1 MSEVPTRLLRDA
13 LRDHAAASPSSAC
26 VDAETLAAWADGVLS
41 ARERDAIESHA
52 AGCARCQAMLAAMA
66 KTAPAPARAWW
77 RTPALG
83 WIVPLTAAASAVL
96 WFGTME
102 IRHTPAQS
110 KAIATARQVSQE
122 SQASLDRRSDAP
134 QASPATAPAGAPPTP
149 SSAPRP
155 AARAVAP
162 KTMAPAIASQPVPA
176 QPAAAETAAVGQ
188 ASKPA
193 ADRAERRDAA
203 AAREAAAAPPSTPTA
218 VAAADASTEPPARP
232 PSPAFAAGANAAPAP
247 TAESARLR
255 AAAPM
260 MMKSIAP
267 QPLVIPAPGATTR
280 WRLLPGGG
288 VERSTDG
295 GATWQEQST
304 GLAVTL
310 TGGAATSSTTCWL
323 VGPGG
328 IVLLTTDGRTWQR
341 VSLPEAIDVIGVRP
355 TDEKS
360 ATVVAAGGRT
370 FTTTDGG
377 KTWK

>member
-1 MSEVPTRLLRDA
+1 MSELPTRLLRDA
-13 LRDHAAASPSSAC
+13 LRDQAAASPSSAC

-41 ARERDAIESHA
+41 ARERDAIESHSA
-52 AGCARCQAMLAAMA
+52 DCARCQAMLAAMA
-66 KTAPAPARAWW
+66 KTAPPAPARAWW
-77 RTPALG
+77 RTHALG

-102 IRHTPAQS
+102 IRHTPAQPETT
-110 KAIATARQVSQE
+110 ATARQASQDP
-122 SQASLDRRSDAP
+122 QASFDRRSAGPKDA
-134 QASPATAPAGAPPTP
+134 PATAPPTAPTP

-155 AARAVAP
+155 AARAAAP
-162 KTMAPAIASQPVPA
+162 KSMAPAAAAQPVPA
-176 QPAAAETAAVGQ
+176 QPAAGRTVAAGQ
-188 ASKPA
+188 ASEPVP
-193 ADRAERRDAA
+193 DRAERRDTA
-203 AAREAAAAPPSTPTA
+203 AAREAAPTPASPPPA
-218 VAAADASTEPPARP
+218 VAAADASPEPPARP
-232 PSPAFAAGANAAPAP
+232 TSPAFAAGANAAP

-260 MMKSIAP
+260 VMKSIAP
-267 QPLVIPAPGATTR
+267 QPLVISAPGAITR
-280 WRLLPGGG
+280 WRLLPGGS

-295 GATWQEQST
+295 GATWQGQST

-341 VSLPEAIDVIGVRP
+341 VSIPEAIDVIGVRP

-360 ATVVAAGGRT
+360 ATVVAAGGRM